1 MDYVVP
7 YTKELTFDNK
17 VAEITTISLEHKID
31 IENGELNGTFIV
43 SGEYKIHELSVN
55 KEKFKFD
62 LPFYIELGDR
72 VDEESVDFNIDDFT
86 YDIVE
91 DNVVKVNI
99 EFSVR
104 ADRLL
109 DEEREEIF
117 DEVKD
122 VETPEELIEENNDIV
137 NEIKEELEV
146 SVIEEQR
153 EEVEEEPIKKME
165 ENIESENEMIEE
177 DTRLDDVTKN
187 TINEAIESSEDEYIT
202 YHIHIVKDNET
213 LDTICTKY
221 NTTSNI
227 VGEYNDITN
236 IKSGDKLIIP
246 DEVDE

>member
-1 MDYVVP
+1 M
-7 YTKELTFDNK
+7 K
-17 VAEITTISLEHKID
+17 V
-31 IENGELNGTFIV
+31 F
-43 SGEYKIHELSVN
+43 
-55 KEKFKFD
+55 
-62 LPFYIELGDR
+62 LGCHQR
-72 VDEESVDFNIDDFT
+72 H
-86 YDIVE
+86 
-91 DNVVKVNI
+91 
-99 EFSVR
+99 
-104 ADRLL
+104 
-109 DEEREEIF
+109 EEREEIF